1 MEQGAGVRRAW
12 GANEVRM
19 GVHGAGIGRALG
31 RAWGACFRP
40 IRGALGAQY
49 LAKCRSC
56 SSIVQFRI
64 VVVVFHIFGCESV
77 VMA

>member
-1 MEQGAGVRRAW
+1 
-12 GANEVRM
+12 M

-31 RAWGACFRP
+31 RAWGAYFRP

-56 SSIVQFRI
+56 SSIVHFRI
-64 VVVVFHIFGCESV
+64 VVVVVFPIFGCESV